1 MNTSACDETP
11 LCPAEMHRPV
21 CMGLWIT
28 EEELAA
34 GTVPAVE
41 VLERRRDSEMSLR
54 RVASADRAR
63 NFGIGETSD

>member
-1 MNTSACDETP
+1 
-11 LCPAEMHRPV
+11 
-21 CMGLWIT
+21 MGLWIT